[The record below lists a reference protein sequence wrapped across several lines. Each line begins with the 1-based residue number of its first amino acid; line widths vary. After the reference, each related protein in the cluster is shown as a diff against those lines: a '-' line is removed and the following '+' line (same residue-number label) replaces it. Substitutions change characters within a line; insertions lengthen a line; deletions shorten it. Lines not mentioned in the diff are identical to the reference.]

1 MSKNLRGVPV
11 NLDFAAL
18 VTSHAISAQPQEPAP
33 AVESVQTQEPA
44 PAIPANKGQESPPAP
59 KKRAPRPSS
68 SVVETKPRT
77 IHLSDVVYDRLR
89 LMAVQERC
97 KLSTIVSR
105 LLDEH
110 AERLTIRKAS

>member
-1 MSKNLRGVPV
+1 MSKSLRGVPV

-18 VTSHAISAQPQEPAP
+18 VSSHATPALPQEPAP
-33 AVESVQTQEPA
+33 AVESIKTEEPA
-44 PAIPANKGQESPPAP
+44 VPANKTQEVTPAP
-59 KKRAPRPSS
+59 RKRAPRPSA
-68 SVVETKPRT
+68 SVEATKPRT

>member
-44 PAIPANKGQESPPAP
+44 IPANKGQESSPAP

-68 SVVETKPRT
+68 SVEATKPRT
-77 IHLSDVVYDRLR
+77 LHLSDDVFDRLR
-89 LMAVQERC
+89 LMAAQERC
-97 KLSTIVSR
+97 KISAILER
-105 LLDEH
+105 LLNNNAD
-110 AERLTIRKAS
+110 RFSVRKVG

>member
-44 PAIPANKGQESPPAP
+44 IPANKGQESSPAP

-77 IHLSDVVYDRLR
+77 IHLSDDVFDRLR
-89 LMAVQERC
+89 LMAAQERC
-97 KLSTIVSR
+97 KISAIVER
-105 LLDEH
+105 LLNNNAD
-110 AERLTIRKAS
+110 RFSVRKVG

>member
-44 PAIPANKGQESPPAP
+44 IPANKGQESSPAP

>member
-44 PAIPANKGQESPPAP
+44 LPANKGQEAPAP
-59 KKRAPRPSS
+59 KKKAPRPSS
-68 SVVETKPRT
+68 SVEATKPRT
-77 IHLSDVVYDRLR
+77 LHLSDDVFDRLR
-89 LMAVQERC
+89 LMAAQERC
-97 KLSTIVSR
+97 KISAIVER
-105 LLDEH
+105 LLNNNAD
-110 AERLTIRKAS
+110 RFSVRKVG

>member
-44 PAIPANKGQESPPAP
+44 IPANKGQESSPAP

-68 SVVETKPRT
+68 SVEATKPRT
-77 IHLSDVVYDRLR
+77 LHLSDDVFDRLR
-89 LMAVQERC
+89 LMAAQERC
-97 KLSTIVSR
+97 KISAIVER
-105 LLDEH
+105 LLNNNAD
-110 AERLTIRKAS
+110 RFSVRKVG

>member
-18 VTSHAISAQPQEPAP
+18 VTSHAIPAQAQEPAP
-33 AVESVQTQEPA
+33 AVEGVQAQEPA

-68 SVVETKPRT
+68 SVEATKPRT
-77 IHLSDVVYDRLR
+77 LHLSDDVFDRLR
-89 LMAVQERC
+89 LMAAQERC
-97 KLSTIVSR
+97 KISAIVER
-105 LLDEH
+105 LLNNNAD
-110 AERLTIRKAS
+110 RFSVRKVG